1 MSLMNIKKSRIR
13 IIDWESKEELD
24 VLITSEEAIQ
34 TIVLHNLDVEFI
46 EEDYNSSGAKNGE
59 LEVIVDEGL
68 ITINWELI

>member
-1 MSLMNIKKSRIR
+1 MKKSRIR
-13 IIDWESKEELD
+13 IKDWENKEELD
-24 VLITSEEAIQ
+24 VLITSEEATQ
-34 TIVLHNLDVEFI
+34 TIVLHDLDVEFI